1 MEHSRGSIPSF
12 LRLLSSSGLAKRKKR
27 QKYNQKKE
35 QMGWGSRWNTV
46 GAPSSAFKVFC
57 GFFHLGRPVLGLG
70 VRLALPVEEEAE
82 WGERAA
88 VCG

>member
-1 MEHSRGSIPSF
+1 MRPI
-12 LRLLSSSGLAKRKKR
+12 
-27 QKYNQKKE
+27 E
-35 QMGWGSRWNTV
+35 QMGGGRWDTV
-46 GAPSSAFKVFC
+46 GVPFRVFC
-57 GFFHLGRPVLGLG
+57 GFLHLGRPVLGLG